1 VEQWLQGEIA
11 ELKQK
16 IQQDERDY
24 RHADSAEAERL
35 KEIIA
40 GDKALLKYFVQQMT
54 QIATSQPAPSKFSN
68 ISSPP

>member
-1 VEQWLQGEIA
+1 MEQWLQGEIA

-40 GDKALLKYFVQQMT
+40 GDSSFKIFCSTNDSNCYFP
-54 QIATSQPAPSKFSN
+54 TSSK
-68 ISSPP
+68 